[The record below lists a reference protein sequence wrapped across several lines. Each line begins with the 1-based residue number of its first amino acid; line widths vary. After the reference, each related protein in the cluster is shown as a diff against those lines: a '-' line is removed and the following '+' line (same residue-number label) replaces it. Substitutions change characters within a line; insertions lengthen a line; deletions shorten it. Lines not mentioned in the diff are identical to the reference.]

1 MPRAHLTSRETI
13 HRIGQNQAADERV
26 AAKLADFD
34 HALDKAE
41 AFVLA
46 DVGNS
51 FDPSSSGL
59 AGRVGATVGTIDHS
73 KAWIKSGTG
82 NTDWTPVHST

>member
-1 MPRAHLTSRETI
+1 MARAHLTSRETI
-13 HRIGQNQAADERV
+13 HRVGQNQAADERV

-41 AFVLA
+41 AYVLA
-46 DVGNS
+46 DVANS

-59 AGRVGATVGTIDHS
+59 AGRVGAMVGTIDGTKS
-73 KAWIKSGTG
+73 WIKTG
-82 NTDWTPVHST
+82 ATSTDWTPVHSA